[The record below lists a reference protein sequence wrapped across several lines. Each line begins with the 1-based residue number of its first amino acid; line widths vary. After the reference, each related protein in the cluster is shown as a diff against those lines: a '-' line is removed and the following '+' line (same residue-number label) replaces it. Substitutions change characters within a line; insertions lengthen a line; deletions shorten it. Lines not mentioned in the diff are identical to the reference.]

1 MIFSSPPTMMLIFG
15 GACAP
20 TGPAAPTPR
29 SRTLSS
35 STVHIRT
42 LRIQHPP
49 SSWLYSHAS
58 ISVLGYPSHRSRPR
72 PLGGR
77 PPRGQPDLQP
87 GDEGVRDQ
95 RHDGKDHHRRE
106 DAVGIERAL
115 RGCHEVAEAAG
126 GS

>member
-1 MIFSSPPTMMLIFG
+1 MIFSNPPTMTLIFG

-20 TGPAAPTPR
+20 TGPAAPIPR

-35 STVHIRT
+35 NAVHIRS
-42 LRIQHPP
+42 LRIQSP
-49 SSWLYSHAS
+49 SLTSSLLYAS
-58 ISVLGYPSHRSRPR
+58 IGPLTFPSHRSRPR
-72 PLGGR
+72 SLGGR
-77 PPRGQPDLQP
+77 PPRGQTGLQP

-115 RGCHEVAEAAG
+115 RGGNE
-126 GS
+126 